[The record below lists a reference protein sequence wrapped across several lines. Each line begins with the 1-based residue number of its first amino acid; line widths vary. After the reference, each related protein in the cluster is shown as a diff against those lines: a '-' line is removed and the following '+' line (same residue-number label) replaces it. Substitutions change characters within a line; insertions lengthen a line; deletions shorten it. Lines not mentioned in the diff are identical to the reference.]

1 MLKRTS
7 YGLGEMIKHA
17 LDNDAKHVVISLG
30 GIDSFDAGAGMLQ
43 ALGAQFYDD
52 SERPC
57 RRYETRCWCNIFV
70 VWICRTYTLKWKQQE
85 FK

>member
-1 MLKRTS
+1 
-7 YGLGEMIKHA
+7 MIKHA

-52 SERPC
+52 EGRVVDMRQGAGVIKYI
-57 RRYETRCWCNIFV
+57 RRMDMSNLHPENGNSKNSSNVGF
-70 VWICRTYTLKWKQQE
+70 
-85 FK
+85 FKSIIW

>member
-1 MLKRTS
+1 
-7 YGLGEMIKHA
+7 MIKHA

-52 SERPC
+52 EGRVV
-57 RRYETRCWCNIFV
+57 RYETRCWCN
-70 VWICRTYTLKWKQQE
+70 
-85 FK
+85 